1 MQGRLD
7 VEEGGKRLA
16 WEQVYKLRKRL
27 KAEKEKGR
35 KVREKME
42 KMRESRE
49 TGNEGGGQAGNVVEE
64 LREEIGR
71 LVKEEAKLREEK
83 AELGKRIGVIGR
95 ELEEAKRSNERMLHF
110 SQKRVDRI
118 KELAGELEA
127 GKEERRLE
135 GRIQDMKNRIE
146 GTEKDKDRE
155 EEIARQR
162 GKIRELEVERQGLN
176 KEIGLNKGMIEEIRR
191 QISEQ
196 GDLRREAQEKCKK
209 LEELNQVRNML
220 Q

>member
-1 MQGRLD
+1 
-7 VEEGGKRLA
+7 
-16 WEQVYKLRKRL
+16 
-27 KAEKEKGR
+27 
-35 KVREKME
+35 
-42 KMRESRE
+42 
-49 TGNEGGGQAGNVVEE
+49 
-64 LREEIGR
+64 
-71 LVKEEAKLREEK
+71 
-83 AELGKRIGVIGR
+83 
-95 ELEEAKRSNERMLHF
+95 MLHF

-162 GKIRELEVERQGLN
+162 VKIRELEVERQGLN

-209 LEELNQVRNML
+209 LEELNQVRNKL

>member
-1 MQGRLD
+1 M
-7 VEEGGKRLA
+7 
-16 WEQVYKLRKRL
+16 
-27 KAEKEKGR
+27 
-35 KVREKME
+35 
-42 KMRESRE
+42 
-49 TGNEGGGQAGNVVEE
+49 
-64 LREEIGR
+64 
-71 LVKEEAKLREEK
+71 REEK
-83 AELGKRIGVIGR
+83 EELGKRIGVIGR
-95 ELEEAKRSNERMLHF
+95 ELEEVNRSNERLLHF
-110 SQKRVDRI
+110 SQKGVDRT
-118 KELAGELEA
+118 KELAGVLEA
-127 GKEERRLE
+127 GKEDRRRLE

-162 GKIRELEVERQGLN
+162 EKIRELEVERQGLN